1 MAANQIELLSTLA
14 NNIKVENKDRAKII
28 TSLQSARILTKKSE
42 NLTTYYS
49 NLRKVVIESK

>member
-49 NLRKVVIESK
+49 NLRKVVIVSK